1 MNYRDVYY
9 SRIYHLGETTGEVI
23 RNGGIRSFEK
33 WMAQSPF
40 TINDLSVERG
50 LYFSG
55 IIEEKKDEKQLKT
68 MYLHVALDIP
78 VKVGDILNWRAE
90 DGSTEKWI
98 LLQEERKVNGTYR
111 TFWIIRCNYLVKWI
125 DKNGRVQ
132 KSWSYVVSSQD
143 DKIKGNFRTWHNLI
157 TPQPNKYAE
166 IVMPKVDIARGTN
179 FIIENEGWS
188 LIELDWTSVPGI
200 IYLSLTESKVNTQYD
215 DIDVDIA
222 DTDKLKFP
230 VLAPVYTIGDI
241 LSPDFGE
248 DTFNEWEIQLI
259 IPDESTVL
267 GKTQDDTII
276 AIGEGIETV
285 IMQLKNRK
293 AVQKRFEVLIKPSE
307 QEKEHYIDGADNL
320 RLDRK
325 AVYMLLNEDDQ
336 NLSREDKLLAAKS
349 ARYYIAN
356 NTEDNKIAS
365 LQNIDGTPY
374 RWYPK
379 KEQIDEFDNV
389 KAILVHANDK
399 NQLQDIIL
407 VAVYSDEEHGIIN
420 KEYTKTIKIIPL
432 W

>member
-1 MNYRDVYY
+1 MDYRGVYY
-9 SRIYHLGETTGEVI
+9 SRIHHLGETTAEVI

-78 VKVGDILNWRAE
+78 VKVGDILNWKAE

-125 DKNGRVQ
+125 DKSGRIQ

-143 DKIKGNFRTWHNLI
+143 DKVKGNFRTWHNLI

-166 IVMPKVDIARGTN
+166 IVMPRVDIARGTN
-179 FIIENEGWS
+179 FIIEDEGWQ

-200 IYLSLTESKVNTQYD
+200 IYLSLTEGKINMQYD

-230 VLAPVYTIGDI
+230 ILAPIYTVGDI
-241 LSPDFGE
+241 LDPDFGE
-248 DTFNEWEIQLI
+248 DTFNEWEIELI
-259 IPDESTVL
+259 IPDNSAVL
-267 GKTQDDTII
+267 GRNQDGAVIANAEGTETI
-276 AIGEGIETV
+276 
-285 IMQLKNRK
+285 IMQLKDRK
-293 AVQKRFEVLIKPSE
+293 AVQKRFEVRIKANQAEFSA
-307 QEKEHYIDGADNL
+307 YIDGADTI

-325 AVYMLLNEDDQ
+325 SVYILKDANNEYAAVY
-336 NLSREDKLLAAKS
+336 NLSSNLATLWVERDNKLIDYSLLQPEDKS
-349 ARYYIAN
+349 
-356 NTEDNKIAS
+356 TNKI
-365 LQNIDGTPY
+365 I
-374 RWYPK
+374 
-379 KEQIDEFDNV
+379 
-389 KAILVHANDK
+389 VHANNNNKLD
-399 NQLQDIIL
+399 DIVLTAI
-407 VAVYSDEEHGIIN
+407 YNGQSFH
-420 KEYTKTIKIIPL
+420 KTIKIIPL